1 MDLNKTF
8 RLCLVCL
15 CSALF
20 TLVSVTSAD
29 KDSHLPYQV
38 KKEIANHQDDAS
50 KIIDFLTKGPGKHQ
64 VYNRLATFVDTY
76 GSRIAGSANLEH
88 AIDYMLD
95 ELNRDKLDNVHGEE
109 VQVTHWVRGEESA
122 QMLLPRNHSV
132 ALLGLG
138 GSVGTPPD
146 GITAE
151 VLVVRSFDE
160 LHDQASKVFFSVL
173 LCNYQKSPKFIYG
186 LKWKSDYSLDSRVVC
201 IQAQASWC
209 SWEES

>member
-1 MDLNKTF
+1 MDLWT
-8 RLCLVCL
+8 LCLACL

-20 TLVSVTSAD
+20 TLASVTSAD
-29 KDSHLPYQV
+29 KASKLPYRL
-38 KKEIANHQDDAS
+38 KMEIANHQDDAN
-50 KIIDFLTKGPGKHQ
+50 KIIDFLTKGPGKQQ
-64 VYNRLATFVDTY
+64 VYNRLATFVDTF

-95 ELNRDKLDNVHGEE
+95 ELNKDKLDNVHGEE
-109 VQVTHWVRGEESA
+109 VNVPHWVRGEESA
-122 QMLLPRNHSV
+122 QMMLPRNHSV

-160 LHDQASKVFFSVL
+160 LHANASEVCFMFYCAMIKQALCYKNSQISLWHSKM
-173 LCNYQKSPKFIYG
+173 
-186 LKWKSDYSLDSRVVC
+186 
-201 IQAQASWC
+201 A
-209 SWEES
+209 

>member
-1 MDLNKTF
+1 MNLKTF
-8 RLCLVCL
+8 PLCLACL

-29 KDSHLPYQV
+29 RDSHLSYQL

-88 AIDYMLD
+88 AIDYMLH
-95 ELNRDKLDNVHGEE
+95 ELNKDKLDNVHGEE
-109 VQVTHWVRGEESA
+109 VQVPHWVRGEESA

-160 LHDQASKVFFSVL
+160 LRANAAEVSF
-173 LCNYQKSPKFIYG
+173 KFYYA
-186 LKWKSDYSLDSRVVC
+186 LRSALV
-201 IQAQASWC
+201 
-209 SWEES
+209 